1 MLTHAKYFYTT
12 LSAADCDFCLK
23 LPLMVICCTAHGIL
37 SIQSQSLE
45 QIVNFQYL
53 MYCEFYS

>member
-12 LSAADCDFCLK
+12 VSAADFDFCLK
-23 LPLMVICCTAHGIL
+23 STPMAICCTIHGTL

-45 QIVNFQYL
+45 QIVNFKYL
-53 MYCEFYS
+53 MYCELYN